1 MKPSDFELE
10 KEEWFRLADQY
21 IYGKNGERDREILKG
36 AILYGKTYERLA
48 EDFSLSTEQI
58 KKIVHKRRNVLFKHI

>member
-1 MKPSDFELE
+1 MKPSDFDLSKSQWEHLIDE
-10 KEEWFRLADQY
+10 Y
-21 IYGKNGERDREILKG
+21 IFGTNGERDREILKG

-48 EDFSLSTEQI
+48 EDFDISPELV

>member
-1 MKPSDFELE
+1 MKPSDFDLSKSQWEHLIDE
-10 KEEWFRLADQY
+10 YVF
-21 IYGKNGERDREILKG
+21 GTNGERDREILKG
-36 AILYGKTYERLA
+36 AILYGKTYEKLA